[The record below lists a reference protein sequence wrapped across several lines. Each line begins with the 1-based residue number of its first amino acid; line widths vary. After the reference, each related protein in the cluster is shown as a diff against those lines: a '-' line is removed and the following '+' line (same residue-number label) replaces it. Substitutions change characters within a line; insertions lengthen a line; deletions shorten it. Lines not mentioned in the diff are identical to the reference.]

1 MKYILKNIV
10 IILAI
15 ILLTSCS
22 KQGNKDIISSKEKS
36 IVNQCDSVSNYS
48 DKCINKHDDSNPD
61 YVPPCDGGV
70 NEKWC
75 NNRHRMLTNDSN
87 CYFRRGNLK
96 K

>member
-1 MKYILKNIV
+1 VRYILKNTV
-10 IILAI
+10 IILTF
-15 ILLTSCS
+15 LVLVSCT
-22 KQGNKDIISSKEKS
+22 KQENKDIITARENS
-36 IVNQCDSVSNYS
+36 IENRCDSTYGNGY
-48 DKCINKHDDSNPD
+48 KCLNKHDVNNPD

-70 NEKWC
+70 NGKWF